1 MPYLEDVLVRREFSV
16 RWKSPVRSEVEEYIV
31 STGGRKLVGVVCVTT
46 GLGAENAANKYIGSR
61 ISGVTLQNGKN
72 STVSLANGKD
82 TQRNKSR
89 STERSLLWQRR

>member
-31 STGGRKLVGVVCVTT
+31 SAGGRKLVGIVCVTT

-61 ISGVTLQNGKN
+61 ISGVTLQNGKVVDSKLAAMYQRAGN
-72 STVSLANGKD
+72 SLIAMV
-82 TQRNKSR
+82 
-89 STERSLLWQRR
+89 ERMK

>member
-31 STGGRKLVGVVCVTT
+31 SAGGRKLVGIVCVTT

-61 ISGVTLQNGKN
+61 ISGVTLQNGK
-72 STVSLANGKD
+72 SSIVPLANAKV

-89 STERSLLWQRR
+89 NMERSLL